1 MAESEGQDEQQAPT
15 DSPNAHQPSPPARRG
30 GLMQTESSKY
40 RRDMGTLGVLF
51 IVVNGLIGAGIFG
64 LPEALHAAVGLFAP
78 WLLLMG
84 GVLVMAIA
92 ICFAELTK
100 LTDRSGGPQ
109 RFVGDAFGA
118 YPGFIVGWTF
128 FSARLISQGANVLVL
143 VAYAAALWPVA
154 GEGAAKV
161 VLIISVLG
169 GITVINVIGIKR
181 VVALL
186 GAMTLFKLLPLVVLM
201 LVGIGA
207 AANPGPLVLPQFSAV
222 EGIALAALYAFVG
235 FENATIPAG
244 ETRNPQRA
252 MPRALMLGLAV
263 VTLIYF
269 GLQWAYSHSVIAGTG
284 PGAPLTALAG
294 EYGGDIGALLI
305 AATIVMSVLANLTA
319 GHTSAS
325 RMPSAMADDGLL
337 PAWFGQVSRW
347 GTPANSIVVFGL
359 GAILL
364 SFWNDFLA
372 LAAVSTL
379 ARLMAYITSIAALP
393 TLRRRAG
400 MAAFNAT
407 IVLAAPIALA
417 LSFWAATQ
425 ANATQW
431 QMLGGFALVGTL
443 LFFIARRK
451 DHSVSS

>member
-1 MAESEGQDEQQAPT
+1 MKIVA
-15 DSPNAHQPSPPARRG
+15 
-30 GLMQTESSKY
+30 SKY

-64 LPEALHAAVGLFAP
+64 LPEALHAAVGTFAP
-78 WLLLMG
+78 WLLLIG
-84 GVLVMAIA
+84 GALVMAIA
-92 ICFAELTK
+92 LCFAELAK

-109 RFVGDAFGA
+109 RYVGDAFGA

-143 VAYAAALWPVA
+143 VAYAAALWPAV
-154 GEGAAKV
+154 GEGAAKLA
-161 VLIISVLG
+161 LIISVLG

-181 VVALL
+181 VVAVL

-201 LVGIGA
+201 LVGLGA
-207 AANPGPLVLPQFSAV
+207 AAGPGPLTLPQFSAV

-284 PGAPLTALAG
+284 PAAPLTALAG

-325 RMPSAMADDGLL
+325 RMPAAMADDGLL
-337 PAWFGQVSRW
+337 PAWFGEVSRW
-347 GTPANSIVVFGL
+347 GTPANSIVFYGI
-359 GAILL
+359 GAVLFSL
-364 SFWNDFLA
+364 WDDFLA

-400 MAAFNAT
+400 QAALNTT

-425 ANATQW
+425 TNATQW
-431 QMLGGFALVGTL
+431 QTLGGFALVGTA
-443 LFFIARRK
+443 LFFIARR
-451 DHSVSS
+451 